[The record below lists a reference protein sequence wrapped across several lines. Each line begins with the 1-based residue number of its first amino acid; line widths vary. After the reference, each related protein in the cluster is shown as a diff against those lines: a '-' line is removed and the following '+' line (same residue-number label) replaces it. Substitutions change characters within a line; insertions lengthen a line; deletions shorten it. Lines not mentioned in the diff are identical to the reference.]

1 MRSLIADHPAMSWK
15 ARNVKRIF
23 PLRKCLWIG
32 SLLLLSTAPGLP
44 PVEGKATVEQMMKS
58 GEMIR
63 SVCLGKTKVA
73 EELVNGLRESKFAD
87 VKELKC
93 YVNCVM
99 EMMQTMKKGK
109 LNYDASVKQI
119 DTIMPDELAGPMRAA
134 LDICR
139 TVADGIKNNC
149 DAAYA
154 LLQCLSKNNPKFIFP

>member
-1 MRSLIADHPAMSWK
+1 MSWQ

-23 PLRKCLWIG
+23 PFRRCLWIG
-32 SLLLLSTAPGLP
+32 SLLLLGTIRGPTST
-44 PVEGKATVEQMMKS
+44 EGKATVEQMMKS

-63 SVCLGKTKVA
+63 SVCLGKTKVS
-73 EELVNGLRESKFAD
+73 EELANGLRESKFAD

-139 TVADGIKNNC
+139 NAADGIKNNC
-149 DAAYA
+149 EAAYA
-154 LLQCLSKNNPKFIFP
+154 MLQCLSKNNPKFIFP

>member
-1 MRSLIADHPAMSWK
+1 MSWK
-15 ARNVKRIF
+15 AHNVERIF
-23 PLRKCLWIG
+23 PARKCWWIG
-32 SLLLLSTAPGLP
+32 SLLLFAAVLGP
-44 PVEGKATVEQMMKS
+44 PPAEGKATVEQMMKS

-63 SVCLGKTKVA
+63 SVCLGKAKVS
-73 EELVNGLRESKFAD
+73 EELVNGLRDSKFVD

-154 LLQCLSKNNPKFIFP
+154 MLQCLSKNNPKFIFP

>member
-1 MRSLIADHPAMSWK
+1 MLFVFFTLLSCTK
-15 ARNVKRIF
+15 KKKIF
-23 PLRKCLWIG
+23 PLRK
-32 SLLLLSTAPGLP
+32 S
-44 PVEGKATVEQMMKS
+44 TVEQMMKS

-149 DAAYA
+149 DAAYV

>member
-1 MRSLIADHPAMSWK
+1 
-15 ARNVKRIF
+15 
-23 PLRKCLWIG
+23 
-32 SLLLLSTAPGLP
+32 
-44 PVEGKATVEQMMKS
+44 MMKS

-63 SVCLGKTKVA
+63 SVCLGKTKVS
-73 EELVNGLRESKFAD
+73 EELANGLRESKFVD

-139 TVADGIKNNC
+139 NVADGIKNNC

-154 LLQCLSKNNPKFIFP
+154 VLQCLSKNNPKFIFP

>member
-1 MRSLIADHPAMSWK
+1 MSWK
-15 ARNVKRIF
+15 ARNVERISPF
-23 PLRKCLWIG
+23 RRCLWIG
-32 SLLLLSTAPGLP
+32 SLLLLGTVRGPTLA
-44 PVEGKATVEQMMKS
+44 EGKATVEQMMKS

-63 SVCLGKTKVA
+63 SVCLGKTKVS
-73 EELVNGLRESKFAD
+73 EELANGLRESKFAD

-139 TVADGIKNNC
+139 NAADGIKNNC

-154 LLQCLSKNNPKFIFP
+154 MLQCLSKNNPKFIFP

>member
-1 MRSLIADHPAMSWK
+1 MSWK
-15 ARNVKRIF
+15 ARNVERIF
-23 PLRKCLWIG
+23 PFQRCLWIG
-32 SLLLLSTAPGLP
+32 SLLLLGTVRGPTLA
-44 PVEGKATVEQMMKS
+44 EGKATVEQMMKS

-63 SVCLGKTKVA
+63 SVCLGKTKVS
-73 EELVNGLRESKFAD
+73 EELANGLRESKFAD

-139 TVADGIKNNC
+139 NVADGIKNNC

-154 LLQCLSKNNPKFIFP
+154 MLQCLSKNNPKFIFP

>member
-1 MRSLIADHPAMSWK
+1 MARRAGLGLESVSL
-15 ARNVKRIF
+15 F
-23 PLRKCLWIG
+23 
-32 SLLLLSTAPGLP
+32 PGLALRCLILVLLVLHEP
-44 PVEGKATVEQMMKS
+44 SPAEGKATVEQMMKS

-73 EELVNGLRESKFAD
+73 AELVDGLRESKFVD

-109 LNYDASVKQI
+109 LNYDASMKQI
-119 DTIMPDELAGPMRAA
+119 DTIMPDELAEPMRNA
-134 LDICR
+134 LDVCR
-139 TVADGIKNNC
+139 NVADGIKNNC

-154 LLQCLSKNNPKFIFP
+154 MLQCLSKNNPKFIFP